1 MSKNVKQEDSVYE
14 EMYVENSVYITE
26 VPDSYKNR
34 KLYAPLNIKELTA
47 IIPGT
52 IKDIFIK
59 KGQKVVKGEKL
70 IILEAMKMRNIVDSP
85 IDGEIKDILVKGEDI
100 VRKGAL
106 LVEFK

>member
-1 MSKNVKQEDSVYE
+1 MNNNTKQEKPVYE
-14 EMYVENSVYITE
+14 EMYMENSIYITE

-47 IIPGT
+47 AIPGT

-59 KGQKVVKGEKL
+59 EGQKVVKGEKL

-85 IDGEIKDILVKGEDI
+85 IDGEIKNILVKGEDM

-106 LVEFK
+106 LVEFT